1 MSERRLV
8 LMEKES
14 NPSYFDGFW
23 MVPRP
28 LLDDFSDA
36 IDRFYREKWRRE
48 RKLPWPPEWGFFP
61 WLRSS
66 ARMPWAY
73 LPVPAVL
80 VRQGDVLD
88 CWRLERKEKQE
99 TIFDIA
105 GTSWGRG
112 PGGRLL
118 TFRQK
123 CEQFAEKHFH
133 PPRRNHGIHPGGF
146 HGASTPSTRASTR
159 AATGSMSY
167 LKSGMAGSCW
177 AHASWTK
184 TYINVPT
191 PLNATSRCTV
201 RFMTLEEAERA
212 CCSTRRC
219 EAIAEDNG
227 ILCRHRRHV
236 FELRSGM
243 EQVRALLP
251 SFEKV
256 RALLPS
262 KRMRKPDK
270 STGKRSADASTVRD
284 MQPYA
289 AARAAK
295 ATAKID
301 KATAKANRRM
311 GFG

>member
-1 MSERRLV
+1 MSLLPNFAVFTSLSRLA
-8 LMEKES
+8 
-14 NPSYFDGFW
+14 
-23 MVPRP
+23 PRP
-28 LLDDFSDA
+28 SPA
-36 IDRFYREKWRRE
+36 W
-48 RKLPWPPEWGFFP
+48 
-61 WLRSS
+61 SS
-66 ARMPWAY
+66 AQMTPFSA
-73 LPVPAVL
+73 L
-80 VRQGDVLD
+80 VQ
-88 CWRLERKEKQE
+88 
-99 TIFDIA
+99 
-105 GTSWGRG
+105 
-112 PGGRLL
+112 
-118 TFRQK
+118 
-123 CEQFAEKHFH
+123 
-133 PPRRNHGIHPGGF
+133 
-146 HGASTPSTRASTR
+146 
-159 AATGSMSY
+159 
-167 LKSGMAGSCW
+167 
-177 AHASWTK
+177 
-184 TYINVPT
+184 
-191 PLNATSRCTV
+191 
-201 RFMTLEEAERA
+201 A

-227 ILCRHRRHV
+227 ILCRHRRHA

-262 KRMRKPDK
+262 ERMRKPDK